1 VLTQL
6 TLCDFAMRLTVS
18 IALAFLLVLGLP
30 TAQAKDTPTTERPID
45 LSKIMG
51 TWYVI
56 ARMPNPV
63 ERGHVASRDEYT
75 LVEDGKV
82 AVRYR
87 YREGF
92 EEPEKEVNA
101 RASVDADSGNRDWRV
116 WFYKV
121 IPAKQRILEIAPDGS
136 WMLISYPGRD
146 LAWIFARKPDMS
158 RDQYR
163 TLVNKMRDDY
173 AIYTDKLKRVPQLP
187 EQVGRLGFEVP
198 DKR

>member
-1 VLTQL
+1 
-6 TLCDFAMRLTVS
+6 MRLTVS

-30 TAQAKDTPTTERPID
+30 VAHAKDTPTDEPAVD

-63 ERGHVASRDEYT
+63 ERGHVTSRDEYT

-82 AVRYR
+82 AVRYL
-87 YREGF
+87 YRDGF
-92 EEPEKEVNA
+92 GEPEKEVSA
-101 RASVDADSGNRDWRV
+101 RASVDAESGNRDWRV

-163 TLVNKMRDDY
+163 KLVDKMRDDY
-173 AIYTDKLKRVPQLP
+173 SLYTDKLKRVPQLR
-187 EQVGRLGFEVP
+187 EQVDRLGFEVP
-198 DKR
+198 NKR